1 MARTKRRV
9 HDVLR
14 LSVVL
19 AMAGSAS
26 VGCSGKD
33 PYRPG
38 DSIGV
43 FHVTGKLTAT
53 SCGATPDPWE
63 FDVRLRHDLT
73 TLYWVQGDAPV
84 SALLDA
90 TAKATLTS
98 SATLT
103 ARAATANV
111 AGCTMARTDTVELVL
126 APVTAPVTTTA
137 TTEVGSATSFTGSLQ
152 YHFAASDGSLC
163 DDQLS
168 DNGGQYA
175 ALPCDVQYQL
185 SAVRTGDA
193 K

>member
-1 MARTKRRV
+1 MARTK
-9 HDVLR
+9 LR
-14 LSVVL
+14 PRDLL
-19 AMAGSAS
+19 AVPVTLAIAAVASAG
-26 VGCSGKD
+26 CFGKD

-43 FHVTGKLTAT
+43 FHVTGKLIAT

-84 SALLDA
+84 SAVLDT
-90 TAKATLTS
+90 TAKAVLTS
-98 SATLT
+98 GATLT
-103 ARAATANV
+103 PRAPTANV

-126 APVTAPVTTTA
+126 APMAAPVTPAQASEVTT
-137 TTEVGSATSFTGSLQ
+137 ATSFTGSLK
-152 YHFAASDGSLC
+152 YHFTATEGSVC

-175 ALPCDVQYQL
+175 ALPCDVQYEL
-185 SAVRTGDA
+185 EGARTGDA
-193 K
+193 R

>member
-1 MARTKRRV
+1 MARTRRSAR
-9 HDVLR
+9 DLLGLPVL
-14 LSVVL
+14 L
-19 AMAGSAS
+19 AVATLAS
-26 VGCSGKD
+26 VACSGKD

-38 DSIGV
+38 ESIGI
-43 FHVTGKLTAT
+43 FHVTGKLIAT

-63 FDVRLRHDLT
+63 FDVRLRHDQT

-126 APVTAPVTTTA
+126 APMTAPVTVTA
-137 TTEVGSATSFTGSLQ
+137 NTEVAAATSFTGSLQ
-152 YHFAASDGSLC
+152 YHFVATDGSLC

>member
-1 MARTKRRV
+1 MARSNLRSR
-9 HDVLR
+9 DVLAFP
-14 LSVVL
+14 VVL
-19 AMAGSAS
+19 TIAALASA
-26 VGCSGKD
+26 GCSGKD

-43 FHVTGKLTAT
+43 FHVTGKLIAT
-53 SCGATPDPWE
+53 SCGATPDPWA
-63 FDVRLRHDLT
+63 FDVRLRHDAT
-73 TLYWVQGDAPV
+73 TLFWVQGDAPV
-84 SALLDA
+84 SGQLDA

-103 ARAATANV
+103 PRAATANV

-126 APVTAPVTTTA
+126 APLTSPVTVTAA
-137 TTEVGSATSFTGSLQ
+137 TEVTAATSFTGSLK
-152 YHFAASDGSLC
+152 YHFAATDGSLC

-175 ALPCDVQYQL
+175 ALPCDVQYEL
-185 SAVRTGDA
+185 AAARTGDA